1 MLKKAPPFAAT
12 KVTKKACSRRLL
24 CAQPGPIALGAAFT
38 LQNEQNHGLQLFCP
52 DSHAMPPL
60 LQKLAMPLQPHR
72 PASFCSFSPEADLLR
87 KTTFFILSWVVK

>member
-1 MLKKAPPFAAT
+1 MQQRGFFVHNLA
-12 KVTKKACSRRLL
+12 
-24 CAQPGPIALGAAFT
+24 PIALGATFT

-87 KTTFFILSWVVK
+87 KNTFFILSWVAIS